1 MAVAIDEIPGLLAVA
16 TQAEGRTSIVG
27 AAELRVKE
35 SDRIAGMAEGLRRM
49 GALIDE
55 RPDAISVEGPTTL
68 RGATV
73 ESNGDHRIAMAL
85 SIAGLA
91 ATGPSTIEDAD
102 CVAVS
107 YPEFFATLRQVTHA
121 S

>member
-1 MAVAIDEIPGLLAVA
+1 M
-16 TQAEGRTSIVG
+16 
-27 AAELRVKE
+27 
-35 SDRIAGMAEGLRRM
+35 
-49 GALIDE
+49 LIFANS
-55 RPDAISVEGPTTL
+55 RPDGIIVEGPSAL

-85 SIAGLA
+85 AIAGLA
-91 ATGPSTIEDAD
+91 ATGPTTIEDAD

-121 S
+121 A